1 MVLSGR
7 KTFLITGFIIILV
20 GAALIA
26 GGILYRNSVERKKS
40 EWPHIQAVVVGNNRK
55 DEEDDGYRETSYRAI
70 VEYVVD
76 GKVYKAAESNSSN
89 VKPINGT
96 TREIAYN
103 PENPAEHVFISENQN
118 LIMIILCV
126 GGATFVFAGFLTLV
140 TYAKKR

>member
-40 EWPHIQAVVVGNNRK
+40 EWPHIQAIVVGNNRK

-70 VEYVVD
+70 VE
-76 GKVYKAAESNSSN
+76 
-89 VKPINGT
+89 
-96 TREIAYN
+96 
-103 PENPAEHVFISENQN
+103 
-118 LIMIILCV
+118 
-126 GGATFVFAGFLTLV
+126 
-140 TYAKKR
+140 